1 LARPAEPRYDSIKD
15 PLAIIELDTELRAIE
30 ALVDA
35 HDEEGAAQALTQAHS
50 RFGRRPDY
58 RYVLCLFD
66 ATFGRRGDEE
76 LVRDVTQ
83 LAADQPDF
91 LEAAA
96 LLAQLLART
105 GDRARAEVFG
115 RVALNGESD
124 AARLRAARALG
135 VPYEPVPRTASVAG
149 FAAVR
154 AALPTSPSTM
164 TMSVLPSSAPGAPT
178 EVPVG
183 GATLPARRIS
193 FADQA
198 AYGAATFDAE
208 PVNPR
213 SLSARPPAPYS
224 LHPEELPR
232 PRPRLSSRPAE
243 SWFDRAKRE
252 LVHRRAPMHGVRV
265 ATSTVETLLDLA
277 RAVAEGRTPISSGPL
292 PVDRTGLA
300 RVDVAIMQWRRSQR
314 STLGGRREFGET
326 MAAAAFLMA
335 AVMHELDGEAIDTA
349 PEDGGCKVLVPPGVG
364 IRPILVAT
372 AFARG
377 QGASLVDTFD
387 RLAAARSRTPATSP
401 PVSLR
406 RGSVQMTAIR
416 ANEELSP
423 PLSVSVAD
431 AERSPL
437 QVLETPVGRGPQPEL
452 DVAALLSSP
461 TAFDIASLSA
471 IVSLSPSPAGIE
483 ATEAYCEALV
493 SRRVGARPGEEPALV
508 AGVLLGEA
516 LIATFGGIWEADPAA
531 PREALLFRVVCRER
545 LYAWPILQ
553 AALRLR
559 NGPVY
564 DLVSYFGS
572 ASRLAQRIGHG

>member
-1 LARPAEPRYDSIKD
+1 M
-15 PLAIIELDTELRAIE
+15 AIIELDTELRAIE

-35 HDEEGAAQALTQAHS
+35 HDEEGAAQALTQAQS
-50 RFGRRPDY
+50 RFGRRPDF

-66 ATFGRRGDEE
+66 ATFGQRSDEE

-115 RVALNGESD
+115 RVALNGSSD

-135 VPYEPVPRTASVAG
+135 VPYEPVPRTSSVGG

-154 AALPTSPSTM
+154 SVLPNSPSTT
-164 TMSVLPSSAPGAPT
+164 TMAQASGGPT
-178 EVPVG
+178 EIPQG
-183 GATLPARRIS
+183 GPTMPAKRLS

-198 AYGAATFDAE
+198 AYSAASLDAE

-224 LHPEELPR
+224 LHPDELPR
-232 PRPRLSSRPAE
+232 PRPKLSSRPAE

-314 STLGGRREFGET
+314 SALGGRREYGET

-335 AVMHELDGEAIDTA
+335 AVMHELDGEAIDTL

-364 IRPILVAT
+364 IRPILIAT

-387 RLAAARSRTPATSP
+387 RLASARSRTPATSP

-406 RGSVQMTAIR
+406 RGSVQMAAAR
-416 ANEELSP
+416 VPEELP
-423 PLSVSVAD
+423 PALSVTVPD
-431 AERSPL
+431 VERSPL
-437 QVLETPVGRGPQPEL
+437 QLLDHPVGRGPQPEL
-452 DVAALLSSP
+452 DVAALLSSA
-461 TAFDIASLSA
+461 TAADIATLSNL
-471 IVSLSPSPAGIE
+471 VSLAPSPAGIE

-493 SRRVGARPGEEPALV
+493 GRRVGQRPGEEPALV
-508 AGVLLGEA
+508 AGVLVGEA
-516 LIATFGGIWEADPAA
+516 LIATFGGVWEADPGA
-531 PREALLFRVVCRER
+531 PREALLFRVVCRDR

-564 DLVSYFGS
+564 DLVSFFGS
-572 ASRLAQRIGHG
+572 AARLAQRISTP